1 MWGDKEGGR
10 ERAPDSRT
18 QGEVGLSACIGGLL
32 ATWRRMGV
40 LGVYWLQAC
49 TETEEG
55 SVRIHG
61 LHGDSGCV
69 GYAILGYCEVG
80 GHANWMRF
88 DKKGCIITALVA
100 RTLPAIRREDG
111 NVCSIRRLYV
121 ISAILIY
128 CTTYSIFMLCFI
140 QLYR

>member
-1 MWGDKEGGR
+1 MLLNNMVDFHLYIMSRLLHVLLLSIDADGDLGCGGYAVLGYCLVGGYTVTNWMWGDKEGGR

-18 QGEVGLSACIGGLL
+18 QGEAGLSACIGGLL

-80 GHANWMRF
+80 GHATR
-88 DKKGCIITALVA
+88 A
-100 RTLPAIRREDG
+100 
-111 NVCSIRRLYV
+111 V
-121 ISAILIY
+121 IV
-128 CTTYSIFMLCFI
+128 
-140 QLYR
+140 